1 MRLLQS
7 KVNTKTILRPAGPLW
22 VLKRCG
28 TLVSQLMPSQFGVLS
43 KSSWLEISRSGAPD
57 REDFSIVRFQL
68 LSKSSGLESPGLAP
82 QTGRISRSGA
92 QTGRISRVSSI
103 KYQVSSIKYQV
114 TSIKYQVSSLLG
126 AKAPTKIQE
135 VTLMRPI
142 HGNL

>member
-28 TLVSQLMPSQFGVLS
+28 TLVSQLMPSQFGVLF

-92 QTGRISRVSSI
+92 PTGRISRS
-103 KYQVSSIKYQV
+103 
-114 TSIKYQVSSLLG
+114 G
-126 AKAPTKIQE
+126 APTGRISRSGAPDREDLSIVRFQLLSKSSGLE
-135 VTLMRPI
+135 SPGLAP
-142 HGNL
+142 

>member
-28 TLVSQLMPSQFGVLS
+28 TLVSQLMPSHFGVLS

-68 LSKSSGLESPGLAP
+68 LSKSWGLESPGLAP

-92 QTGRISRVSSI
+92 QTGRISRSGAPDREDLSIVRFQLLSKSSGLESPGLAPQTG
-103 KYQVSSIKYQV
+103 KLAPLTGRPGPSS
-114 TSIKYQVSSLLG
+114 
-126 AKAPTKIQE
+126 
-135 VTLMRPI
+135 
-142 HGNL
+142 

>member
-1 MRLLQS
+1 M
-7 KVNTKTILRPAGPLW
+7 
-22 VLKRCG
+22 C
-28 TLVSQLMPSQFGVLS
+28 TLVSDGRKKLVSP
-43 KSSWLEISRSGAPD
+43 
-57 REDFSIVRFQL
+57 IVQFQL

-82 QTGRISRSGA
+82 QTGRSPG
-92 QTGRISRVSSI
+92 QVSSI

-114 TSIKYQVSSLLG
+114 SSIKYQVSSLLG